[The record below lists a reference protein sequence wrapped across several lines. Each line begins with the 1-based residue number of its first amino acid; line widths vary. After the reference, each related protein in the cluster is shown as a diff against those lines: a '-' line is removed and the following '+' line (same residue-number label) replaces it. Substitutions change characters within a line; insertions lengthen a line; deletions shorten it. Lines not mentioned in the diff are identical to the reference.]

1 MTRGIKKSYNDSDTK
16 RYLLFQPVG
25 AVVHLVR
32 PPVEV
37 VAGLLVLLAVA
48 APVVLSAV
56 LQRVR
61 FALQSDSDSAQVAH
75 QVGEPPEQGGHQ
87 AQSRVGRRQQTYPR
101 AQAGGTLGCRGPLV
115 VGLRPAAV
123 AAGAA
128 TATGKVT
135 IEVFWAVGAELV
147 GRVEVA
153 AEVGVQ
159 AEVVESLHLK
169 TIYVRRLNM
178 KLCSI
183 SLTCDC
189 LDCGLLRSLMRCCRC
204 PDSLLPPLGRYD
216 GYLTSIGFVLVNPKM
231 YE

>member
-1 MTRGIKKSYNDSDTK
+1 MNRPKK
-16 RYLLFQPVG
+16 YLLFQPVS
-25 AVVHLVR
+25 AIIHLVR

-48 APVVLSAV
+48 APVVLGAV

-75 QVGEPPEQGGHQ
+75 QVGESPEQGGHQ

-123 AAGAA
+123 AATAA
-128 TATGKVT
+128 GKVAAV
-135 IEVFWAVGAELV
+135 EVVGAIGAELV

-159 AEVVESLHLK
+159 AEVVESLNLK
-169 TIYVRRLNM
+169 TNI
-178 KLCSI
+178 KLSSI
-183 SLTCDC
+183 LAW
-189 LDCGLLRSLMRCCRC
+189 LLRITTDIKKHKYNDA
-204 PDSLLPPLGRYD
+204 P
-216 GYLTSIGFVLVNPKM
+216 II
-231 YE
+231 